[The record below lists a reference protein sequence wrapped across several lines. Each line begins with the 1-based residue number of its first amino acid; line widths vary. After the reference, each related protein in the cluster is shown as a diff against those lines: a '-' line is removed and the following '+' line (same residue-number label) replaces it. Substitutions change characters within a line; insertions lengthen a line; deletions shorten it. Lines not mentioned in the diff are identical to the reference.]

1 MGTETEFLKKRLLEE
16 QSNAAKA
23 QQARVDAETRCHVA
37 ERERDVY
44 RLLARRWQSR
54 LQLVLQQQRHMV
66 ESGVMPLSPQF
77 VSNETN
83 DNPEGVVG
91 ALATLLPQIQDN
103 NVSLEEE
110 ANAGLYFSGQD
121 SSSSMEEDNED
132 EEERD
137 AAMIVQ
143 ENQQLIFLEQ
153 HHDSDDDEYD
163 FHSLHS
169 DHDEDTPRDSAAQ
182 RNDSIEED
190 NESVTMED
198 TSEEVR
204 RIEDKGQTST
214 TQIAQGRE
222 FRTVSMCSDDL

>member
-54 LQLVLQQQRHMV
+54 LQFVLQQQRHMV
-66 ESGVMPLSPQF
+66 ESGVIPLSPQF
-77 VSNETN
+77 SSNGTN
-83 DNPEGVVG
+83 DNPEDGVVG

-110 ANAGLYFSGQD
+110 AHSGLYLSAQD
-121 SSSSMEEDNED
+121 STSMEEDNED

-137 AAMIVQ
+137 YAMYVQ
-143 ENQQLIFLEQ
+143 ENQQLIEFLGQ
-153 HHDSDDDEYD
+153 HHGSDDDEYD
-163 FHSLHS
+163 FHSL
-169 DHDEDTPRDSAAQ
+169 
-182 RNDSIEED
+182 
-190 NESVTMED
+190 
-198 TSEEVR
+198 
-204 RIEDKGQTST
+204 
-214 TQIAQGRE
+214 
-222 FRTVSMCSDDL
+222 